1 MIYGRVLINLLSFV
15 QDNGGNLSK
24 LSICVFRFC
33 GFSKRDVLDFRLD
46 LQHSFNT
53 DSSSTPQFVVCFC
66 FEDRTTL

>member
-24 LSICVFRFC
+24 LSMSLGFVA
-33 GFSKRDVLDFRLD
+33 FSKRDVLDFRLD

-53 DSSSTPQFVVCFC
+53 DSSSTPEFVVCFC
-66 FEDRTTL
+66 FEDI